1 MQWFKGTQKIKE
13 GTKFAVKYIEAG
25 NNEYD
30 IMLEIAVSRNDDIL
44 PLTACLSFVLKSF
57 SISFS

>member
-13 GTKFAVKYIEAG
+13 GTKFVVKYIEAG

-30 IMLEIAVSRNDDIL
+30 IMLEIAVSRNDDIF
-44 PLTACLSFVLKSF
+44 PPPACLSFVLKC
-57 SISFS
+57 ISFF

>member
-13 GTKFAVKYIEAG
+13 GAKFAVKYIEAG

-30 IMLEIAVSRNDDIL
+30 IMLEIAVSQGIRVRIFL
-44 PLTACLSFVLKSF
+44 
-57 SISFS
+57 